1 MSTAVGA
8 FMDRERPPTEPEL
21 AAALGPAAGPWTDIA
36 AWVVTTYGIAG
47 EWDFSGKETGWAM
60 RFRRSGRS
68 LLWLFPRPG
77 SVRAL
82 VVVGPAIYGEARS
95 LGLAPA
101 TADALRDAHAY
112 PDGRWLYVTAD
123 SEAVVAD
130 IRRLVALK
138 SPPPRRPRRSSPA

>member
-1 MSTAVGA
+1 
-8 FMDRERPPTEPEL
+8 MDRCRPPTQPEL
-21 AAALGPAAGPWTDIA
+21 AAALGAAASRWADIT
-36 AWVVTTYGIAG
+36 AWVVTTYGVSG
-47 EWDFSGKETGWAM
+47 EWDFSGKESGWAV

-68 LLWLFPRPG
+68 LLSLFPRPG

-82 VVVGPAIYGEARS
+82 VVVGPAIYEEART

-101 TADALRDAHAY
+101 TADALRDAQTY

-130 IRRLVALK
+130 IRKLVALK
-138 SPPPRRPRRSSPA
+138 SPPPRRPRRPLPA